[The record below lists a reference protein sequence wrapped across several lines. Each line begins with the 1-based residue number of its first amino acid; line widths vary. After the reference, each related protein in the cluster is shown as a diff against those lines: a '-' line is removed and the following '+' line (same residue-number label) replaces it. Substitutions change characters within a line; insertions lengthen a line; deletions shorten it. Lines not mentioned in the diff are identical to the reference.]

1 MTEPSYRLIAP
12 QANRSFVFKWEPFG
26 LTTRWHYHPEIE
38 LIYFVRGETTA
49 VIGDGFQHFKPG
61 DLVILGANF
70 PHVLQEDPEYAKRR
84 ENEKPFGLIIQFT
97 DEFLGKE
104 FLNKPEISPVKSL
117 LQKAGRGLHFHDAAV
132 EKVKAAL
139 LQMHQLNESRKLLSL
154 LDILMTLSE
163 DDDFEYLT
171 AERYLYDS
179 GQDEERM
186 NNIHQ
191 YVYEHFTG
199 QITLREIAAI
209 ANMTETSFCRY
220 FKTRT
225 LKHFTQFVNEIRI
238 AYASNLLNSDNCSI
252 THACFESGFNNLSY
266 FNRQF
271 KQVMKLSPQ
280 QYQKWKKASLAKC
293 L

>member
-26 LTTRWHYHPEIE
+26 LSTRWHYQPEIE
-38 LIYFVRGETTA
+38 LIFFIEGQTNA
-49 VIGDGFQHFKPG
+49 VIGDGFQHFKSG

-70 PHVLQEDPEYAKRR
+70 PHVLQEDEEYARQHP
-84 ENEKPFGLIIQFT
+84 NHKPFGLIIQFT
-97 DEFLGKE
+97 EEFLGKE
-104 FLNKPEISPVKSL
+104 FLNKPELLAVKTL
-117 LQKAGRGLHFHDAAV
+117 LQKAGRGLRFHKDAID
-132 EKVKAAL
+132 KVKAVL
-139 LQMHQLNESRKLLSL
+139 LQMYELNESRKLLSL
-154 LDILMTLSE
+154 LNVLVTLSE
-163 DDDFEYLT
+163 DEGFEYLT
-171 AERYLYDS
+171 AKGYVYDP

-199 QITLREIAAI
+199 AISLKEIAAV

-238 AYASNLLNSDNCSI
+238 AYSCRLLNNNNYTV

-271 KQVMKLSPQ
+271 KQVMKVSPQ
-280 QYQKWKKASLAKC
+280 QYQKWKKAVVL
-293 L
+293 